1 MASSKIPQLVEKS
14 DLIKLI
20 QNVQE
25 NFDVFLPYQTEYDGE
40 DNLSYKKYSG
50 DNDFV
55 LNKYRTVDPLKTLFY
70 LTSES
75 VLPPTAESGKR
86 IIFGPKNCDLFSLKI
101 YDKALLE
108 DNFVE
113 PNFKIWRDNTYIISS
128 DCDSFLSTCHC
139 NIMEHTPYPK
149 KDEELFDLNLS
160 QVDDKFVITIG
171 SEKGEELL
179 KLFQEHCDLRN
190 ASDQILEEVESQH
203 QKADNAMAK
212 INEEFLGERDYSKI
226 SKNQDSGFWSEISK
240 ECVGCAGCTNICPS
254 CYCIIVNDES
264 IGSDFKRIRT
274 WDSCQLTGYAEVA
287 GGGTPRPKVW
297 ERFRNRYQ
305 CKFDFMES
313 NFSQYGC
320 AGCGRCIEVC
330 PAEIDKREVIKKLQ
344 EV

>member
-1 MASSKIPQLVEKS
+1 MASSKIPLLVERF
-14 DLIKLI
+14 DFIKLI

-25 NFDVFLPYQTEYDGE
+25 NFDVFLPYQTEYDGK

-55 LNKYRTVDPLKTLFY
+55 LNKYRTIDPLKTLFY

-75 VLPPTAESGKR
+75 VLPPSAESRKR
-86 IIFGPKNCDLFSLKI
+86 IVLGVKNCDLLALRI

-113 PNFKIWRDNTYIISS
+113 PNYKIWRENTYIISS
-128 DCDSFLSTCHC
+128 DCDDALQSCHC
-139 NIMEHTPYPK
+139 NLMEYTPYPQ
-149 KDEELFDLNLS
+149 KDDGLFDLNLS
-160 QVDDKFVITIG
+160 QIDDKYIVTLG
-171 SEKGEELL
+171 SKKGEKLL
-179 KLFQEHCDLRN
+179 DLLYEHCNVKD
-190 ASDQILEEVESQH
+190 APEDILEKLTVQRDKVNKKLSEINKDFS
-203 QKADNAMAK
+203 AK
-212 INEEFLGERDYSKI
+212 RDYSKI
-226 SKNQDSGFWSEISK
+226 SKNQDVKVWSELSK
-240 ECVGCAGCTNICPS
+240 ECVECGGCTNICPS

-264 IGSDFKRIRT
+264 VGADFKRIRT

-287 GGGTPRPKVW
+287 GGGSPRERVW

-305 CKFDFMES
+305 CKFDFMKK

-320 AGCGRCIEVC
+320 TGCGRCIAVC
-330 PAEIDKREVIKKLQ
+330 PAEIDQREVIKKLQ